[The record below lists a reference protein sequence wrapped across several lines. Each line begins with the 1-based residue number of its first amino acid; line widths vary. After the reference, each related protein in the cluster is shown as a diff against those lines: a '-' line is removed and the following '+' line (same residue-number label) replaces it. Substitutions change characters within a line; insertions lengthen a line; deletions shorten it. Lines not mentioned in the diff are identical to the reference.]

1 MSPAQDWIQNLGGW
15 VEELDENYQVKNIYE
30 EKLTDSIRYTPETL
44 LEWTDQR
51 TGNENFYLYWQKRR
65 EVFI

>member
-1 MSPAQDWIQNLGGW
+1 M
-15 VEELDENYQVKNIYE
+15 DENYQVKNIYE